1 MLWNNRR
8 FQPPSEDAEPVR
20 NTPGAKL
27 WYLLTTHVPRLLWA
41 NLLCTL
47 FCIPIVTIPASLCAL
62 HAVVLQYYRI
72 GYGSSVFQI
81 FWKEFKSAF
90 VQKTLLSLLLLALP
104 VGGWFLGSLIAV
116 WASYALAGI
125 LVVLAL
131 CTLAWFYPQLAI
143 LQLQPVV
150 ALRNALLLTAIES
163 WRNLLLLLI
172 ELVAVA
178 VIVILWPLSLLFLLI
193 FLPVLPVV
201 LMTAVTMPVLEQ
213 RLIEQELPSENTK
226 TDE

>member
-1 MLWNNRR
+1 MQWNNRR
-8 FQPPSEDAEPVR
+8 FQSPAEDAEPVR

-27 WYLLTTHVPRLLWA
+27 WYLLTTHVPRLLLA

-47 FCIPIVTIPASLCAL
+47 FCIPVITIPAALCAL
-62 HAVVLQYYRI
+62 QAVVLQYYRV
-72 GYGSSVFQI
+72 GYGSSVFQT

-90 VQKTLLSLLLLALP
+90 LPKTLFTFLLLALP

-116 WASYALAGI
+116 WASYALAGV
-125 LVVLAL
+125 LAVLAL
-131 CTLAWFYPQLAI
+131 STLAWLYPQLAL
-143 LQLQPVV
+143 LQLRPAE

-172 ELVAVA
+172 ELVTTA
-178 VIVILWPLSLLFLLI
+178 VIVVLWPLSLLFLLV

-201 LMTAVTMPVLEQ
+201 LLTAVTMPVLEQ
-213 RLIEQELPSENTK
+213 RLIEQAQPDGNPA
-226 TDE
+226 DE